1 MFLCPVPTPRSH
13 CCYFLELF
21 VTNPVSATN
30 KSQSCLTQIS
40 WTGSMHDTRNMYKIL
55 VVKLEL
61 TAGDTEKER
70 REILEWI
77 SREEGGW

>member
-1 MFLCPVPTPRSH
+1 
-13 CCYFLELF
+13 
-21 VTNPVSATN
+21 
-30 KSQSCLTQIS
+30 
-40 WTGSMHDTRNMYKIL
+40 MYKIL